1 MKFLTTQAERRFVRM
16 QADKNVLVL
25 REGEKSLLEMDPGDL
40 SQTERNALIG
50 DSSAFSSDD
59 YDAYVDQLDDQ
70 VKKKHKVITDREQK
84 LMSGVFLKEQE
95 MKHLTRLG
103 LGGLLRELKLE
114 KQRKMGLYASTN
126 ASQTLRATPNNKVA
140 AFMEEDQIMNMVD
153 IGRVKPEVF
162 TARKGDESTEHL
174 NAK

>member
-59 YDAYVDQLDDQ
+59 YDAYVDQLDD
-70 VKKKHKVITDREQK
+70 
-84 LMSGVFLKEQE
+84 
-95 MKHLTRLG
+95 
-103 LGGLLRELKLE
+103 
-114 KQRKMGLYASTN
+114 
-126 ASQTLRATPNNKVA
+126 
-140 AFMEEDQIMNMVD
+140 
-153 IGRVKPEVF
+153 
-162 TARKGDESTEHL
+162 
-174 NAK
+174 